1 MMKQLLNSIRL
12 PQNIV
17 ICQCLADHL
26 RLRQMIDLLAND
38 KSRYFCSTSSI
49 IVIIFWGPES
59 RFKQRNEA
67 DFN

>member
-26 RLRQMIDLLAND
+26 RLRQMIDLLANE
-38 KSRYFCSTSSI
+38 KT
-49 IVIIFWGPES
+49 IFLL
-59 RFKQRNEA
+59 NLV
-67 DFN
+67 NYC